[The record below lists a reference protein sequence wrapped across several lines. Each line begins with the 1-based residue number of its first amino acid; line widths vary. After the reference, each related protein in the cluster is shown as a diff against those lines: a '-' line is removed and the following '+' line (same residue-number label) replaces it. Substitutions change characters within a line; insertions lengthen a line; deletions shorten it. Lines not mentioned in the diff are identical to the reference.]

1 MCIRD
6 RSSPERES
14 GVVLVVYQNRTRGV
28 AIGDAG
34 VDHGAELGE
43 EFAANRDAT
52 EVVVA
57 GIAAIENVERIAAA
71 EFGVAVLVGKTG
83 GNLGGYPVKEA
94 DGNRI
99 NIDIGIFARP
109 VAEIFG
115 VLPHAADFAVNLVG
129 KIVCG
134 IDARIVFVVA
144 DEGVVLNGCSGVLE
158 KLVKGEIRI
167 YLENL
172 FGV

>member
-1 MCIRD
+1 MAKRPSF
-6 RSSPERES
+6 RKLHTESSPERES

-43 EFAANRDAT
+43 EFAANRDAA

-83 GNLGGYPVKEA
+83 GNLGG
-94 DGNRI
+94 
-99 NIDIGIFARP
+99 
-109 VAEIFG
+109 
-115 VLPHAADFAVNLVG
+115 LS
-129 KIVCG
+129 C
-134 IDARIVFVVA
+134 
-144 DEGVVLNGCSGVLE
+144 
-158 KLVKGEIRI
+158 KG
-167 YLENL
+167 
-172 FGV
+172 G

>member
-1 MCIRD
+1 M
-6 RSSPERES
+6 
-14 GVVLVVYQNRTRGV
+14 
-28 AIGDAG
+28 
-34 VDHGAELGE
+34 
-43 EFAANRDAT
+43 
-52 EVVVA
+52 VVA

-71 EFGVAVLVGKTG
+71 EFGVAVLVGETG

-99 NIDIGIFARP
+99 NVDIGIFAGP

-115 VLPHAADFAVNLVG
+115 VLPHAADLAVNLVG

-144 DEGVVLNGCSGVLE
+144 DEGVVLNGGSGVLE
-158 KLVKGEIRI
+158 SWSNEKFASILRTCSVYEAVAATCER
-167 YLENL
+167 LELNSL
-172 FGV
+172 CWA